1 MIVLTTP
8 VNVPNVTR
16 IQATDVALFD
26 SSSQG
31 IVALQV
37 RSPAASNRVQGYQ
50 LTINDSGQC
59 SRIKVNPT
67 PIAFGDPV
75 VIDQFTPSPGA
86 YTRLEAAYRGGGSKA
101 AAFKAVETQLLADG
115 IIDASLT
122 GTVQ

>member
-16 IQATDVALFD
+16 IQVTDVSLFD
-26 SSSQG
+26 SSSQA
-31 IVALQV
+31 VVVVQV
-37 RSPAASNRVQGYQ
+37 KSPPASNRTQGYQ
-50 LTINDSGQC
+50 LTIADAGQC
-59 SRIKVNPT
+59 SRIKQNPT

-75 VIDQFTPSPGA
+75 VVDQFTPTAGA

-115 IIDASLT
+115 IIDATLT
-122 GTVQ
+122 GTVS